1 MPVITFDSSPLN
13 KEQKRQ
19 LISELTETASR
30 ITNIPKQAFVVYL
43 REYDRDNIGTGGVL
57 LSEKVPQ

>member
-30 ITNIPKQAFVVYL
+30 ITNIPKEAFVVYL
-43 REYDRDNIGTGGVL
+43 REYDRDNIGTGGTL
-57 LSEKVPQ
+57 LSEKVPR

>member
-1 MPVITFDSSPLN
+1 MPVITLDSSSLS

-43 REYDRDNIGTGGVL
+43 REHDRDNIGTGGTQ
-57 LSEKVPQ
+57 LSEKEGK